1 MTTTLAAH
9 HAQMERR
16 RRWALHAAL
25 CHAGVLLDGP
35 AEPYTL
41 PSDKPITIS
50 KRDLLLAL
58 EAAFDH
64 GCFDAAVY
72 GRSAAPAPSAVAN
85 QHQATAQPQP
95 SPGATAGLIP

>member
-9 HAQMERR
+9 HAHMERR
-16 RRWALHAAL
+16 RRWALNAAL
-25 CHAGVLLDGP
+25 CHAGALAHGP
-35 AEPYTL
+35 TDPSSL
-41 PSDKPITIS
+41 PAHEPITIS
-50 KRDLLLAL
+50 QRDLLLAL

-85 QHQATAQPQP
+85 QHQATANAQP